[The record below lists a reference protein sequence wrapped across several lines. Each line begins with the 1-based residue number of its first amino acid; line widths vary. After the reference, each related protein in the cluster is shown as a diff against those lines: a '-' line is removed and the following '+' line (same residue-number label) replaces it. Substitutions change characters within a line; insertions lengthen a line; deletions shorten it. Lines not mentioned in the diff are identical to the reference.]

1 MRVFFHD
8 VLLLKGMSLKKNFFF
23 KFHIPEWKQ
32 RHQCPTHK
40 SSLVREGTNPCHGFV
55 GKGVWCKKK
64 KKNLPKLMCG
74 SICCGDPLWIREQ
87 LKDALAA
94 VTPSQCCFGQTVIQ
108 TLFFLKNTEEKSSKY
123 FISSRFCLFNDYSST
138 SVYTLICT
146 HLVYYLLIQ
155 VGWPRFIPPAPLTG

>member
-8 VLLLKGMSLKKNFFF
+8 VLLLKGMSLKKIIFLNFTSLSESRDTSAQHTKAPWFERAQ
-23 KFHIPEWKQ
+23 IPAMVL
-32 RHQCPTHK
+32 
-40 SSLVREGTNPCHGFV
+40 S
-55 GKGVWCKKK
+55 GKASGVKKK
-64 KKNLPKLMCG
+64 KKSAKTNVWIHLLWGPLVNKGTAERRFGSSDTVTVLLWPNSNPNL
-74 SICCGDPLWIREQ
+74 I
-87 LKDALAA
+87 
-94 VTPSQCCFGQTVIQ
+94 
-108 TLFFLKNTEEKSSKY
+108 FLKNTEEKSSKY